1 MTEMLHRPLW
11 EDDGILAD
19 RVRSELGPV
28 LKRLDQPRVHVMAA
42 QGIVSLHGD
51 VSDTPAKAA
60 IEAAVRRV
68 SGVASVRSH
77 LHVGL
82 QPGEMTPSEGHLH
95 ERSPL
100 LRRLEQAVRMC
111 GYLTDAEARYVLRAV
126 LGVFSA
132 RLPDPQ
138 RRRFLEHLPD
148 DVRRL
153 ALPAHWL
160 TSDVRAISSEHDLAQ
175 TVAVA
180 MRDDRPH
187 ADRLLRHVLPIVR
200 DHAPEDADTIAQSL
214 SAELR
219 AVWLEEPAS
228 AEPVSPQSLRRE
240 AHRDAASLLDLP
252 VSAVMSRNVVRAA
265 PQASLFEA
273 FELMARAHV
282 HHLPVVRP
290 DGHCVALIDAVSV
303 AQRLPEAWVTRG
315 GVALHQLG
323 EVGPLSVLPDV
334 PLVKVAAGMDAAGVD
349 ACCVVDV
356 HGRLIGLVTAR
367 DLIAALA
374 RAADGA

>member
-1 MTEMLHRPLW
+1 MTEILHRPLW
-11 EDDGILAD
+11 EDDGVLAD

-28 LKRLDQPRVHVMAA
+28 LKRLDQPRVHVLAS
-42 QGIVSLHGD
+42 QGVVTLHGD
-51 VSDTPAKAA
+51 VTDAPAKVA
-60 IEAAVRRV
+60 IEAAARHVV
-68 SGVASVRSH
+68 GVTSLHSH
-77 LHVGL
+77 LSIGL
-82 QPGEMTPSEGHLH
+82 QAGEMTPSAGHLH

-100 LRRLEQAVRMC
+100 LRQLEHAARSC
-111 GYLTDAEARYVLRAV
+111 GYLTDTEGRYVLRAV

-138 RRRFLEHLPD
+138 RRRFLDHLPD

-160 TSDVRAISSEHDLAQ
+160 TADVRTIASEHDLAQ
-175 TVAVA
+175 TAAVA
-180 MRDDRPH
+180 MHADRSH
-187 ADRLLRHVLPIVR
+187 ADRLLHHVLPVVR
-200 DHAPEDADTIAQSL
+200 DHAPEDAETIAESL
-214 SAELR
+214 SPELR
-219 AVWLEEPAS
+219 AMWLEQPASDEPAM
-228 AEPVSPQSLRRE
+228 PVQRTSHDRHGTSVLE
-240 AHRDAASLLDLP
+240 LP

-265 PQASLFEA
+265 PQSSLFEA
-273 FELMARAHV
+273 FELMAHAHV

-290 DGHCVALIDAVSV
+290 DGRCVALIDAVSV

-323 EVGPLSVLPDV
+323 EVGPLSVLPDL
-334 PLVKVAAGMDAAGVD
+334 PLAKVAASMDAAGVD

-374 RAADGA
+374 RAGDGD